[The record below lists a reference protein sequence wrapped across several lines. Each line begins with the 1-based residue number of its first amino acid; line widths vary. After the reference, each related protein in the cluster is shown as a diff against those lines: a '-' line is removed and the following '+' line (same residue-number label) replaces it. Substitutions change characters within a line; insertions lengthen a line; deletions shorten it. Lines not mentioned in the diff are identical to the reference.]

1 MANND
6 YFDIRVRAL
15 RLNKSLVSL
24 AADINARG
32 IPCIKQTLSRAIHR
46 DVKTPRDTDILNA
59 AHDILRKLE
68 TEGK

>member
-15 RLNKSLVSL
+15 RLNKTLASL
-24 AADINARG
+24 ADDINARG
-32 IPCIKQTLSRAIHR
+32 VRCVKQSLSRAIHSN
-46 DVKTPRDTDILNA
+46 VKTPKDTEILNT
-59 AHDILRKLE
+59 AHDILRRLE